1 MENLKELLLLNSQKN
16 PHSTKLSNSTE
27 VNISEDPSPLRNH
40 KRRTSITEAASD
52 KKELSVIV
60 DPLSEAE
67 MPLKEMPTSKPQPSS
82 LVVFHTT
89 PLPNQSPACSAK
101 SEPSAQQELSPI
113 NRLESLEDSD
123 TLNSMM
129 LTLPRKLTLN

>member
-1 MENLKELLLLNSQKN
+1 MENQKELLLLNSQKN

-27 VNISEDPSPLRNH
+27 VNISADPSLLRNH
-40 KRRTSITEAASD
+40 KRRISITEAASV

-60 DPLSEAE
+60 DPLSEA
-67 MPLKEMPTSKPQPSS
+67 PLKEMPTSKPQPSS

-89 PLPNQSPACSAK
+89 PLPNQSPACSVK

-113 NRLESLEDSD
+113 KKLERYNLFYIAS
-123 TLNSMM
+123 
-129 LTLPRKLTLN
+129 RIRIH